1 LCLACSVGIAHVEL
15 LFQSLVVCFNWSS
28 VWEEVWMMQLEKEG
42 SDDGFAEEGVAPAPT
57 APQCENAGIPVAA
70 RPRMSAWMLLVP
82 S

>member
-1 LCLACSVGIAHVEL
+1 
-15 LFQSLVVCFNWSS
+15 
-28 VWEEVWMMQLEKEG
+28 MMQLEKEG